1 MFRKKENSE
10 LKRTLC
16 SLIILI
22 LAVPLFFTFYVIGS
36 NLLKDDYKQ
45 IDSETKPTFDGMSD
59 TIVWTEDCFYI
70 TNGKAQIMVWDMQ
83 GNYLGCIQT
92 PFISREAEMYSYK
105 NLLFVRES
113 GGYND
118 VGDIIVYERDQL
130 KYYMRRHG
138 NYIEV
143 SENGN
148 VLMDEK
154 IGADTIVYGYINDEL
169 CFDEDTFD
177 WGDDGFITDQG
188 VTFYIKG
195 LFIKHKLIK
204 VEDGKEEVIA
214 Y

>member
-1 MFRKKENSE
+1 MENSKFKKGFIFFIE
-10 LKRTLC
+10 
-16 SLIILI
+16 IL
-22 LAVPLFFTFYVIGS
+22 LVAVYFASFPIRSHIVR
-36 NLLKDDYKQ
+36 DDYKHVN
-45 IDSETKPTFDGMSD
+45 SEIKPTFDGSSD
-59 TIVWTEDCFYI
+59 IIVWTEDCFYI
-70 TNGKAQIMVWDMQ
+70 TNGKAQIMIWDMQ

-92 PFISREAEMYSYK
+92 PFVSREAEMYSYK

-118 VGDIIVYERDQL
+118 IGDIIIYERDQL

-143 SENGN
+143 SESGN
-148 VLMDEK
+148 ILMDEK
-154 IGADTIVYGYINDEL
+154 IGADTTVYGYINDEL
-169 CFDEDTFD
+169 CFDEDTFN

-188 VTFYIKG
+188 TIFYLKG

-204 VEDGKEEVIA
+204 VEGEKEDIIA